1 MLILSETM
9 VLWFHF
15 VTQRA
20 KIDRCHVRLKK
31 SFMLASWCSAFFRFT
46 WELSIQC
53 QQCRTISLFLILECR
68 IFILMQSHRDLL
80 HQEVRCQSL
89 ERYVLRGFSRRSQYW
104 MGQSS
109 RVWGPRG
116 ILINHIIFKIFT
128 VSHLQ
133 LKYLTKVSCKLASGE
148 TWTMWGIIAG
158 FKLQISSS
166 SWLEEIGELL
176 EC

>member
-1 MLILSETM
+1 MSDLKSLSCWRRDAP
-9 VLWFHF
+9 LSLGLHGS
-15 VTQRA
+15 
-20 KIDRCHVRLKK
+20 CPYN
-31 SFMLASWCSAFFRFT
+31 ASSA
-46 WELSIQC
+46 EL
-53 QQCRTISLFLILECR
+53 LVFFLILECR
-68 IFILMQSHRDLL
+68 IFIVMQSHRDLL

-104 MGQSS
+104 MGESS

-116 ILINHIIFKIFT
+116 ILINHIIFNIFT

-133 LKYLTKVSCKLASGE
+133 LKYLTKVSCKLAAGE

-158 FKLQISSS
+158 FKLQISSL